1 MPLVGKR
8 PKPGDMIRFRGK
20 VIDHWGVYVGDDFVV
35 HLTADAGQSSLCSGS
50 GSSGSTGIGNRAIV
64 KRQRLEEV
72 AAGRKYEVMNLSIN
86 GRTPR
91 SPDEIVKAAENEVG
105 KKKKYNL
112 TSDNCEHFEMRYGKS
127 ACSQMLNAT
136 ISATEGVISAFIV
149 TTGFAV
155 TAAVPVGI
163 GVAVGTYFLK
173 RLVF

>member
-1 MPLVGKR
+1 M
-8 PKPGDMIRFRGK
+8 
-20 VIDHWGVYVGDDFVV
+20 
-35 HLTADAGQSSLCSGS
+35 
-50 GSSGSTGIGNRAIV
+50 

-127 ACSQMLNAT
+127 ACSQ
-136 ISATEGVISAFIV
+136 VRRHK
-149 TTGFAV
+149 
-155 TAAVPVGI
+155 
-163 GVAVGTYFLK
+163 Y
-173 RLVF
+173 